1 MSRATL
7 FAVGAVLAGV
17 GVIFG
22 AFGAHALE
30 TRLTAERLATFETAV
45 RYQMLHA
52 LAILAAAL
60 LGGERMAL
68 AGLLFLVGIALFS
81 GSLYLLVLTGV
92 RWLGAVTPLGGV
104 AFIVGWGVLALAGL
118 RTLRG

>member
-7 FAVGAVLAGV
+7 FAVGALLAGI
-17 GVIFG
+17 GVVFG

-30 TRLTAERLATFETAV
+30 ARLTAERLATFETAV

-60 LGGERMAL
+60 LGGERAAL

-81 GSLYLLVLTGV
+81 GSLYLLVLSGT
-92 RWLGAVTPLGGV
+92 RWLGAISPLGGV
-104 AFIVGWGVLALAGL
+104 AFIAGWGVLALAGY
-118 RTLRG
+118 RALRG

>member
-1 MSRATL
+1 VSRAAL
-7 FAVGAVLAGV
+7 FAVGAVLAGI
-17 GVIFG
+17 GVTLG

-30 TRLTAERLATFETAV
+30 ARLTAERLATFETAV

-60 LGGERMAL
+60 LGGERAAF
-68 AGLLFLVGIALFS
+68 AGLLFLAGIALFS

-92 RWLGAVTPLGGV
+92 RWLGAITPLGGV
-104 AFIVGWGVLALAGL
+104 AFIAGWGVLALAGL
-118 RTLRG
+118 RGLRG

>member
-7 FAVGAVLAGV
+7 FAVGALLAGI
-17 GVIFG
+17 GVVFG

-30 TRLTAERLATFETAV
+30 ARLTAERLATFETAV

-60 LGGERMAL
+60 LGGERAAL

-81 GSLYLLVLTGV
+81 GSLYLLVLSGV
-92 RWLGAVTPLGGV
+92 RWLGAITPLGGV
-104 AFIVGWGVLALAGL
+104 AFIAGWGVLALAGY
-118 RTLRG
+118 RALRG